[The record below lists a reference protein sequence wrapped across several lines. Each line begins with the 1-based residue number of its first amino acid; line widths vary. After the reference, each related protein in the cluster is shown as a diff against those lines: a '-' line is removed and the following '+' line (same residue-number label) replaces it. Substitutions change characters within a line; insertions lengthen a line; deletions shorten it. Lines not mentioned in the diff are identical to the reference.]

1 MEMRRYI
8 RHSNGWWWLAAVCMA
23 IAVCCAVKAAQVQKD
38 GEAMAPAPLLVGE
51 ERAGDYRHIDAVYM
65 TDWVYRVT
73 DRSGRKKIFYFAG
86 DADGYVYLVRLGD
99 GQYAAFAAMP
109 DELPVRLAGVLC
121 TVPKAYLSDLAEVDG
136 STVEEYL
143 DYYGDYYIDAAMTP
157 ADLDNGFRT
166 GAVSAFTVGVILLLQ
181 SAVFSVQFRKELR
194 RLEEKGLLE
203 RAEYEFQNARGD
215 LHGDVR
221 LSDTFIYGRHA
232 ALARPLTDVLWVYWQ
247 EKTGAVDVHL
257 LTADGRDCMLRLS
270 GQTARRNAE
279 EILQAVAA
287 RNSGVLVGRT
297 RENGLRYNR
306 QVPRIRQQRVRR
318 IVLWAVWLAAAAA
331 AFAVLALT

>member
-38 GEAMAPAPLLVGE
+38 RAAMEPMPLVVGE
-51 ERAGDYRHIDAVYM
+51 EQPGDYRYINVADM
-65 TDWVYRVT
+65 TGWVYKVT
-73 DRSGRKKIFYFAG
+73 DRSDREKVFYFVG

-99 GQYAAFAAMP
+99 GQYAEFADVT

-121 TVPKAYLSDLAEVDG
+121 TVPKAYLPDLAEVG
-136 STVEEYL
+136 GPTVEEYL
-143 DYYGDYYIDAAMTP
+143 NYYGDYYIDAAMTP
-157 ADLDNGFRT
+157 SDLDNGFRT
-166 GAVSAFTVGVILLLQ
+166 GAVLAFAVGVILLLQ
-181 SAVFSVQFRKELR
+181 SIACSVQFRKELR

-287 RNSGVLVGRT
+287 RNSGVLMGRT

>member
-1 MEMRRYI
+1 M
-8 RHSNGWWWLAAVCMA
+8 
-23 IAVCCAVKAAQVQKD
+23 
-38 GEAMAPAPLLVGE
+38 
-51 ERAGDYRHIDAVYM
+51 
-65 TDWVYRVT
+65 
-73 DRSGRKKIFYFAG
+73 
-86 DADGYVYLVRLGD
+86 RLGD

-121 TVPKAYLSDLAEVDG
+121 TVPKAYLPDLAEVDG
-136 STVEEYL
+136 STVEEYV

-157 ADLDNGFRT
+157 ADLNNGFRT
-166 GAVSAFTVGVILLLQ
+166 GAVSAFAVGVILLLQ

-194 RLEEKGLLE
+194 RLEERGLLE
-203 RAEYEFQNARGD
+203 RAEYAFQNARGD
-215 LHGDVR
+215 LYGNVR

-232 ALARPLTDVLWVYWQ
+232 ALARPLTDVLWVYRH
-247 EKTGAVDVHL
+247 EMKL
-257 LTADGRDCMLRLS
+257 LFFRSLVVQLMTYDGRVYGLKLSRGSSRRTAD
-270 GQTARRNAE
+270 A
-279 EILQAVAA
+279 IVQAVAA

-297 RENGLRYNR
+297 RENGLRYDR

>member
-1 MEMRRYI
+1 M
-8 RHSNGWWWLAAVCMA
+8 
-23 IAVCCAVKAAQVQKD
+23 
-38 GEAMAPAPLLVGE
+38 
-51 ERAGDYRHIDAVYM
+51 
-65 TDWVYRVT
+65 
-73 DRSGRKKIFYFAG
+73 
-86 DADGYVYLVRLGD
+86 RLGD

-121 TVPKAYLSDLAEVDG
+121 TVPKAYLPDLAEVDG
-136 STVEEYL
+136 STVEEYV

-157 ADLDNGFRT
+157 ADLNNGFRT
-166 GAVSAFTVGVILLLQ
+166 GAVSAFAVGVILLLQ

-194 RLEEKGLLE
+194 RLEERGLLE
-203 RAEYEFQNARGD
+203 RAEYAFQNARGD
-215 LHGDVR
+215 LYGNVR

-232 ALARPLTDVLWVYWQ
+232 ALARPLTDVLWVYWH

-279 EILQAVAA
+279 EIL
-287 RNSGVLVGRT
+287 LVGRT
-297 RENGLRYNR
+297 RENGLRYDR

>member
-8 RHSNGWWWLAAVCMA
+8 RHSNGWWWVTAVCMA
-23 IAVCCAVKAAQVQKD
+23 IAVCCAVKTAQVQKD
-38 GEAMAPAPLLVGE
+38 RAAMEPMPLVVGE
-51 ERAGDYRHIDAVYM
+51 EQAGDYRYINVVDM
-65 TDWVYRVT
+65 TGWVYKVT
-73 DRSGRKKIFYFAG
+73 DRSDREKVFYFAG
-86 DADGYVYLVRLGD
+86 DAGGYVYLVRLGD
-99 GQYAAFAAMP
+99 GQYAAFADVP

-121 TVPKAYLSDLAEVDG
+121 TVPKSYLPELAEVDG

-157 ADLDNGFRT
+157 ADLDNGFQI
-166 GAVSAFTVGVILLLQ
+166 GAVSAFIAGVVLLLQ
-181 SAVFSVQFRKELR
+181 SIAFSVQLRKELR
-194 RLEEKGLLE
+194 QLEREGLLE

-215 LHGDVR
+215 LYGNVR

-232 ALARPLTDVLWVYWQ
+232 ALARPLTDVLWVYWH
-247 EKTGAVDVHL
+247 ETAAVDVHL
-257 LTADGRDCMLRLS
+257 LTADGRDCMLWLS
-270 GQTARRNAE
+270 GQAARRNAE
-279 EILQAVAA
+279 EILQAVAM

-297 RENGLRYNR
+297 QENSLHYDR

-318 IVLWAVWLAAAAA
+318 IVLWCVWLAAAVA

>member
-38 GEAMAPAPLLVGE
+38 REAMAPAPLLVGE

-121 TVPKAYLSDLAEVDG
+121 TVPKAYLPDLAEVDG
-136 STVEEYL
+136 STVEEYV

-157 ADLDNGFRT
+157 ADLNNGFRT
-166 GAVSAFTVGVILLLQ
+166 GAVSAFAVGVILLLQ

-194 RLEEKGLLE
+194 RLEERGLLE
-203 RAEYEFQNARGD
+203 RAEYAFQNARGD
-215 LHGDVR
+215 LYGNVR

-232 ALARPLTDVLWVYWQ
+232 ALARPLTDVLWVYWH